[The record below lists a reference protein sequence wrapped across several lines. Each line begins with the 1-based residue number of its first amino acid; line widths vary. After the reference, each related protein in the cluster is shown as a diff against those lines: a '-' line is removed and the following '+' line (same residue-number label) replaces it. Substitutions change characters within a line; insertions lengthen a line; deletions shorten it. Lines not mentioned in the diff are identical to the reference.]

1 MHYDDI
7 ISQYNGQVS
16 ELTAKYESLRFE
28 DVHLHLIPYLPEFPA
43 TILDLGCGTGRDAA
57 WLAERGYDVVAVEPS
72 TLMLEAAK
80 RIHPHS
86 RICWLQD
93 SMPDLKKTLR
103 LGMSFDVIMLSA
115 VWMHIAPED
124 RARVFRKLVTLLKPN
139 GIVSLSLR
147 HGPQNVGQVFPVSS
161 LELEK
166 LAIQRGLTFKHLG
179 SSGDKLE
186 REGVVWENVLLQFPD
201 DGTGALPLLR
211 HVIINDSKSSTY
223 KLALLR
229 TLVRIAD
236 SASGVASIE
245 DDHVSVP
252 LGLVALYWIRLYKPL
267 IENRVPQMPAN
278 KDDRGPAFVGKA
290 FSALAPISP
299 FELRIGGEFYGLSGS
314 TLTEAIKDSAQTI
327 RKMPAFYITYP
338 NTTEQ
343 VFKVT
348 GKIKP
353 ARSVDRLTIT
363 PEYLASFGEFQVP
376 LALWRA
382 FSRYA
387 AWIEPALLYEW
398 TELMRQYS
406 ESHGQA
412 FSAFQLMDH
421 LRWLDPDRDTSLVRG
436 LVERRLQAGH
446 AFDCVW
452 SGKPLKTDRFDID
465 HCFPF
470 AAWPCNDL
478 WNLLPAN
485 RDVNLRKKD
494 KLVSIKG
501 LLEARERIE
510 NFWTDTYFAQPISY
524 EQRFRREALASL
536 PVLECENEGF
546 FDSMFDALQLKRM
559 SLKHDH
565 NLTDWC

>member
-1 MHYDDI
+1 MSYDDI
-7 ISQYNGQVS
+7 ISQYSGQVG

-28 DVHLHLIPYLPEFPA
+28 DVHSHLIPFLPEVPA
-43 TILDLGCGTGRDAA
+43 TVLDIGCGTGRDAA

-72 TLMLEAAK
+72 SLMLDTAK
-80 RIHPHS
+80 RLHRNS

-93 SMPDLKKTLR
+93 SMPALRKTIR
-103 LGMSFDVIMLSA
+103 LGMSFDAIMLSA
-115 VWMHIAPED
+115 VWMHITSED

-139 GIVSLSLR
+139 GIISISLR
-147 HGPQNVGQVFPVSS
+147 HGPQNVGEVFPVSA

-166 LAIQRGLTFKHLG
+166 LAVQRGLTFKNLG
-179 SSGDKLE
+179 SSSDKLE
-186 REGVVWENVLLQFPD
+186 RQGVAWENVLLQFPD

-236 SASGVASIE
+236 SASGVGRIE
-245 DDHVSVP
+245 EDHVSVP

-267 IENRVPQMPAN
+267 IENRVPQMPSN
-278 KDDRGPAFVGKA
+278 KDDRGPSFVGKA
-290 FSALAPISP
+290 FSTLEPISP
-299 FELRIGGEFYGLSGS
+299 FELRIGAEFYGASGS

-327 RKMPAFYITYP
+327 KKMPAFYITYP
-338 NTTEQ
+338 NTAEQ

-353 ARSVDRLTIT
+353 ARPGDKLTIT
-363 PEYLASFGEFQVP
+363 ADYLWSFGEFQVP

-398 TELMRQYS
+398 TELMRQYA
-406 ESHGQA
+406 ESHGQV
-412 FSAFQLMDH
+412 FSAFALMDN
-421 LRWLDPDRDTSLVRG
+421 LKWLDPERDTTFVRG
-436 LVERRLQAGH
+436 VVSSMMQDGST
-446 AFDCVW
+446 FNCVW
-452 SGKPLKTDRFDID
+452 SGKPLNAERFDID

-485 RDVNLRKKD
+485 RDVNMRKKD
-494 KLVSIKG
+494 KLISIKG
-501 LLEARERIE
+501 LLDARERIE
-510 NFWTDTYFAQPISY
+510 NFWTDAYFARPISY

-536 PVLECENEGF
+536 PVLESENEQF

-565 NLTDWC
+565 NLADWC